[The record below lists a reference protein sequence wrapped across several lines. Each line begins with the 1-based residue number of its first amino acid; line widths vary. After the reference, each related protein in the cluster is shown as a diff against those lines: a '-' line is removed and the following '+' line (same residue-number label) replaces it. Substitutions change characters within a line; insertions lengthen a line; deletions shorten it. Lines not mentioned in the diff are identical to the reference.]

1 MQLFTPRLTMRQL
14 QSRDWTLFLQLH
26 REPQVLRYCYD
37 MPSEAFVRNRFEQRL
52 GNWDTSSRDPLCL
65 VVTDK
70 VSDVL
75 LGVTG
80 FTYDGDTAELGYLFM
95 PEYFGY
101 GYATESLRAVID
113 WAWNECKI
121 SLYKAVVTRG
131 NINSEKVL
139 SKCGLTHTE
148 TLASSHS
155 ISGKLYDDLIYTLKL

>member
-1 MQLFTPRLTMRQL
+1 MRKL
-14 QSRDWTLFLQLH
+14 NNKDWPLFLQLH

-37 MPSEAFVRNRFEQRL
+37 MPNEAFVRNRFELRL
-52 GNWDTSSRDPLCL
+52 GNWDICSRDPLCL

-70 VSDVL
+70 VSGVL

-95 PEYFGY
+95 PEYFGH

-121 SLYKAVVTRG
+121 HQYKAVVTRG
-131 NINSEKVL
+131 NVNSEKVL
-139 SKCGLTHTE
+139 SKCGLTHTD
-148 TLASSHS
+148 TLQSAHT
-155 ISGKLYDDLIYTLKL
+155 ISGNLYDDLVYTLKL